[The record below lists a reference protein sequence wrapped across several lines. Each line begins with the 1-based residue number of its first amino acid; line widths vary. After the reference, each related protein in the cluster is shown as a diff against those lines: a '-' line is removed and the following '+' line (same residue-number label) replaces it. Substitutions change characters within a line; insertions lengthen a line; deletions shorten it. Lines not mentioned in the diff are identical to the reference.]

1 MLQLKPGHWIEVEF
15 RHDNKDNQARRIMV
29 MRPGYRAREGA
40 AFFVRES
47 KPWPLNRGNR
57 RSVAAAV

>member
-29 MRPGYRAREGA
+29 MRPVGGPDTAPEKEQPASSERASPGR
-40 AFFVRES
+40 
-47 KPWPLNRGNR
+47 
-57 RSVAAAV
+57 